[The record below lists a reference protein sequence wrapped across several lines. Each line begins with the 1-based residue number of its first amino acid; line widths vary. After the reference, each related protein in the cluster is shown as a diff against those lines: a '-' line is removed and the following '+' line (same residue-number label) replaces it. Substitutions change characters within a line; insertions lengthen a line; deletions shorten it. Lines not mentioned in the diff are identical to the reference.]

1 MYHIK
6 TKSSLTFHPRFTK
19 FIWGIGLLIASA
31 CIGTIGY
38 MIIDGYSMMDA
49 FYMSMLVISTVG
61 FQEVSP
67 LSDSGKIFTSFYLI
81 FNFAS
86 LAYAISVITIYV
98 FEGEF
103 RKVFKSYLIS
113 KKVKRLKNH
122 VIVCGYGRNGS
133 KACEELTKSNQK
145 FVVIESNEEVL
156 KLLPEN
162 TSFEIITGN
171 ALEEEVLLMA
181 GIQHAK
187 ALIIS
192 LQNDADNIV
201 IALTARGLNPSIQIV
216 SKASH
221 DSSEKK
227 LHRAGAQSVVKPY
240 SLGGIHLANLVTRP
254 YVIEFLELITGVGDH
269 NLKLEEFT
277 FKELKN
283 EYKNKTIKELDI
295 RRNTGATVIGL
306 KDPVKGFIF
315 NPDSN
320 FVISEDDILILF
332 GSDES
337 IEKFKM
343 YCALLTN

>member
-1 MYHIK
+1 
-6 TKSSLTFHPRFTK
+6 
-19 FIWGIGLLIASA
+19 
-31 CIGTIGY
+31 
-38 MIIDGYSMMDA
+38 MIIDDYTLMDA

-67 LSDSGKIFTSFYLI
+67 LSDAGKVFTSFYLI

-103 RKVFKSYLIS
+103 RQVFKGYLIS
-113 KKVKRLKNH
+113 KKVKKLNNH
-122 VIVCGYGRNGS
+122 VIVCGYGRNGA
-133 KACEELTKSNQK
+133 KACDELLKSKQQ
-145 FVVIESNEEVL
+145 FVVIESNVETL
-156 KLLPEN
+156 KFIPEDA
-162 TSFEIITGN
+162 SFEVITGN
-171 ALEEEVLLMA
+171 ALDEEVLILA
-181 GIQHAK
+181 GIARAK

-201 IALTARGLNPSIQIV
+201 IALTARELNPAVQIV

-227 LHRAGAQSVVKPY
+227 LHSAGAKSVVKPY

-277 FKELKN
+277 FRDLKD
-283 EYKNKTIKELDI
+283 EYQNKTIKELDI
-295 RRNTGATVIGL
+295 RRQTGATVIGL
-306 KDPVKGFIF
+306 KDPEKGFIF
-315 NPDSN
+315 NPDSD
-320 FVISEDDILILF
+320 FVISVDDVLILF

-337 IEKFKM
+337 IANFKM
-343 YCALLTN
+343 YCN